1 MPNDA
6 TLTGKRQTTIPEE
19 IRRRLGTEAGARM
32 TFTLMPDGT
41 GVKRVKGKS
50 IEALAGILVK
60 KGRKTVPIELLARC
74 CWASIPISSF
84 AT

>member
-6 TLTGKRQTTIPEE
+6 TLPANVKPPSLKRFGVG
-19 IRRRLGTEAGARM
+19 LGTEAGARM